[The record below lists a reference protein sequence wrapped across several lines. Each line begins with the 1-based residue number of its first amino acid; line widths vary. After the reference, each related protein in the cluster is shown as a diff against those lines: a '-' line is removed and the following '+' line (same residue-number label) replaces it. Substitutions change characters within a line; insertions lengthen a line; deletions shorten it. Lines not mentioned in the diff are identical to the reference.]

1 MTADALLSNLDD
13 KDLAGRLEGFWLAA
27 DSRMA
32 GLPVYNAA
40 LAVMV
45 TPVRRFGRFRFAA
58 VVTPWCMNVVAV
70 PDGGIKLPPDGVT
83 LRLELPAGEVDF
95 VVASMEAQ
103 MEGGGRYGAAS
114 LFSPMDEFDDQVAA
128 EQVAL
133 AALDEL
139 LGETEPSEVEVLA
152 VNLDRRRLLGLGRG
166 TPETGQ

>member
-13 KDLAGRLEGFWLAA
+13 KHLAGCLEGFWLAA
-27 DSRMA
+27 DSRMV
-32 GLPVYNAA
+32 GLPVYNPA

-83 LRLELPAGEVDF
+83 LRIELPAGEVDF
-95 VVASMEAQ
+95 VVASMDD
-103 MEGGGRYGAAS
+103 GGRYGAAS
-114 LFSPMDEFDDQVAA
+114 LFSPMDEFDDQVTA
-128 EQVAL
+128 EQVAF

-139 LGETEPSEVEVLA
+139 LGDTEPSEVEALA
-152 VNLDRRRLLGLGRG
+152 VSLDRRRLLGLGRG